1 MSNGFF
7 SVPLHSDSQ
16 PWLAFTV
23 DYEQYQWTRLPQG
36 FQNSPTIYHQA
47 VRRDLCDPECPVKQS
62 TMIQYVDDIL
72 IASTDHEVH
81 QTELA
86 SLLDYLHKKGHKC
99 SFHKA
104 QVAKK
109 QVTFLGQTIGAG
121 NRSITQDRA
130 ASVKAIHTSA

>member
-1 MSNGFF
+1 MNNTSGHDCHRD
-7 SVPLHSDSQ
+7 VQTP
-16 PWLAFTV
+16 
-23 DYEQYQWTRLPQG
+23 
-36 FQNSPTIYHQA
+36 PTIYHQA
-47 VRRDLCDPECPVKQS
+47 VRRDLCDPECPVKQT

-104 QVAKK
+104 QIAKK

-130 ASVKAIHTSA
+130 ASVKAILRLLPLKHSAHFRNNRLL

>member
-7 SVPLHSDSQ
+7 SVPLHYDSQ

-36 FQNSPTIYHQA
+36 FQNSPTNINQA
-47 VRRDLCDPECPVKQS
+47 VQSDLCDPECPVLKQS

-86 SLLDYLHKKGHKC
+86 SLLDYLHKKDTNAAFTK
-99 SFHKA
+99 
-104 QVAKK
+104 
-109 QVTFLGQTIGAG
+109 L
-121 NRSITQDRA
+121 NR
-130 ASVKAIHTSA
+130 